1 MMEKKQQQQDKV
13 DDKELYVN
21 VVRGKCRAEEIK
33 GTLLKVAGRGGVFG
47 LAGCRGRTSLI

>member
-1 MMEKKQQQQDKV
+1 MMEKKQREQDKV

-33 GTLLKVAGRGGVFG
+33 GTLLKVEGKGEG
-47 LAGCRGRTSLI
+47 LAGRAAGAELN